1 MAQPKQQTTRRRTG
15 NRRSHL
21 FAKLQRAV
29 NRTSPVKVVS
39 AKKAAAQVR
48 KPVSS
53 KRAAVK
59 NRPVADKK
67 APAASV
73 KKAPPRKKN

>member
-48 KPVSS
+48 NSVNS

-59 NRPVADKK
+59 KRPVANQK